1 MRIGLCGYG
10 FGGRVF
16 HAPFISSAAGCEL
29 AGVVTRSADRRS
41 ELARDHPGTP
51 AYSSLAE
58 LAAAGVDA
66 VTIATPA
73 ASHAEMT
80 RQAISLGLPVVCEKP
95 FALDAATARETVLLA
110 EREGVVLTVYQ
121 NRRWDSDLLTVRH
134 LISAGGLGQI
144 RRFESRFERFAP
156 QPGPAESGGGT
167 LLDFGSHLAD
177 QALVLFGSVD
187 AVYAEMNVRA
197 GRRGTDGA
205 DGPASPGASGSD
217 GAHGRCGP
225 GASSTGGADDEFFA
239 ALRHRSGVWSHLWGS
254 WVQGSPGPRLRVA
267 GAAGSYVVDGVDG
280 QEAALV
286 AGRSPGTE
294 GDQWGVEPQRR
305 WGWLHRGEAR
315 EQVPTWR
322 GRWDTFYPAFA
333 AAVRGQGHVP
343 VNPWD
348 AVASLQ
354 VLDAA
359 RASAATGRVVP
370 IDSK

>member
-29 AGVVTRSADRRS
+29 AGVVTRSADRRG

-134 LISAGGLGQI
+134 LISAGGLGEI

-177 QALVLFGSVD
+177 QALVLFGPVD

-197 GRRGTDGA
+197 GRRATDSAG
-205 DGPASPGASGSD
+205 GPGSPGAGGSG
-217 GAHGRCGP
+217 GARGRG
-225 GASSTGGADDEFFA
+225 GAGGADDEFFA

-254 WVQGSPGPRLRVA
+254 WVQGAPGPRLRVA

-294 GDQWGVEPQRR
+294 GEQWGVEPQRR

-315 EQVPTWR
+315 EQVPTRR

-348 AVASLQ
+348 AVATLR
-354 VLDAA
+354 VLDGA

-370 IDSK
+370 IDGK